1 MKRKSLTLLMILLTI
16 AAVAIFVRLW
26 RRRLPA
32 HPSRDLSWF
41 AKLLV
46 SFFAVLN
53 CLVPWHKLPP
63 PLGVMNLLAF
73 RCVLRRKNLYDTS
86 GFKLKA
92 ASGTGACRPLS
103 ASQARQRSTGASEQV
118 HVNPRFLSARTSEG
132 TCNDLG
138 CPAMGAAG
146 QRFGRNFPLKFT
158 FPDKEP
164 ALLNPSP
171 RVISQRLLARK
182 EFVPAFSLNLLAAAW
197 IQFQVHDWFA
207 HAKSEAGDHLKIPL
221 EPDDSWPENPML
233 VKRTAADDTRT
244 PEEADRPPTYQNQE
258 SHWWDAS
265 QLYGD
270 DEQTTEQLRARDGR
284 LIVDPKQH
292 LLPIDPNTGVE
303 RTGFSQNWW
312 LGLSLFHN
320 LFAQEHNAILDALR
334 VEYPTWTS
342 GELFDTARLINTAL
356 MAKIHTVEWTP
367 AILAHP
373 TLKVAMD
380 VNWWGFFG
388 ENISKL
394 FGRLSDN
401 EVLSG
406 IPGSPTDHD
415 GVPYA
420 LTEEFVAVYRL
431 HSLLPDGIR
440 FYSIG
445 DGGFRKELPF
455 ADVAFAKA
463 REVLDDGTTMG
474 DVFYSFGIAHP
485 GAITLHNYPNFLRDL
500 VLPVVPGQEPEH
512 LDLAAVDILRDRER
526 GVPRYN
532 TFRRLLHLPP
542 GRSFEELTNN
552 PVWAAE
558 LKEVYAGDIEKVDL
572 AVGML
577 AEPFPQGFGF
587 GETAFRVFI
596 LMASRR
602 LKSDRFFTTDYR
614 REIYTQSGLDWI
626 NRNSLS
632 TVLIR
637 HYPELKPAL
646 RGIENA
652 FAPWSRL
659 EMGR

>member
-1 MKRKSLTLLMILLTI
+1 MPRLL
-16 AAVAIFVRLW
+16 
-26 RRRLPA
+26 RRLPSDHA
-32 HPSRDLSWF
+32 AAQPGLF

-53 CLVPWHKLPP
+53 RFVPWHKLPP
-63 PLGVMNLLAF
+63 PVGAMNLLAF
-73 RCVLRRKNLYDTS
+73 RYVLRQRNLYDTS
-86 GFKLKA
+86 GKTLQ
-92 ASGTGACRPLS
+92 T
-103 ASQARQRSTGASEQV
+103 ASEKV
-118 HVNPRFLSARTSEG
+118 RVNPRFICARTSEG

-146 QRFGRNFPLKFT
+146 QRFGRNVPLESA

-164 ALLNPSP
+164 ALLTPSP
-171 RVISQRLLARK
+171 REISRRLLARK
-182 EFVPAFSLNLLAAAW
+182 KFVPASSLNLLAAAW

-221 EPDDSWPENPML
+221 GPDDDWPVNPML
-233 VKRTAADDTRT
+233 VKRTATDVTRT
-244 PEEADRPPTYQNQE
+244 PDESNRPPTYQNQE

-270 DEQTTEQLRARDGR
+270 DEQTTEKLRARDGR

-292 LLPIDPNTGVE
+292 LLPIDPHTGVE

-334 VEYPTWTS
+334 LEYPTWNRA
-342 GELFDTARLINTAL
+342 EWFDTARLINTAL

-367 AILAHP
+367 GILAHP
-373 TLKVAMD
+373 TLNVAMD
-380 VNWWGFFG
+380 ANWWGFFG
-388 ENISKL
+388 ENIYKF
-394 FGRLSDN
+394 FGRLSDS
-401 EVLSG
+401 EMLSG
-406 IPGSPTDHD
+406 IPGSATDHD

-431 HSLLPDGIR
+431 HSLLPDSIR
-440 FYSIG
+440 FYSAG
-445 DGGFRKELPF
+445 DGGFRKELQF

-463 REVLDDGTTMG
+463 REALDDGTTMG
-474 DVFYSFGIAHP
+474 DVFYSFGMAHP

-500 VLPVVPGQEPEH
+500 VLPMVPGQEPEH

-532 TFRRLLHLPP
+532 TFRRLLHLQPP
-542 GRSFEELTNN
+542 RTFEELTNN
-552 PVWAAE
+552 SAWASE
-558 LKEVYAGDIEKVDL
+558 LKDVYAGDIEKVDL

-587 GETAFRVFI
+587 GDTAFRVFI

-614 REIYTQSGLDWI
+614 REIYTQFGLDWI
-626 NRNSLS
+626 NRNTLS
-632 TVLIR
+632 SVLIR

-646 RGIENA
+646 RGIKNA
-652 FAPWSRL
+652 FAPWNQL
-659 EMGR
+659 EMNREAPPR